1 MYKIS
6 EDGDK
11 RAELWNRCLEYY
23 RKIGDS
29 GIPEKLY
36 EFISEYLKKEVTD
49 GGEIVRI
56 VDKIFGKNHEEF
68 QVEILENSIE
78 KYKSYKDGYER
89 DYYIVL
95 FYARL
100 AEIGYTSSEHKDMM
114 KKCRKALDIYN
125 EFVRKYSLEKY
136 AGEYL
141 EMDKEEKHIE
151 NNEGK
156 QVKKYVDKNTENHM
170 EKDAEFLRSYIYDI
184 IAKNIEYG
192 KYDYDEIK
200 KYKRK
205 CNYELLAEN
214 KIHMSVLADD
224 EIIDIWE
231 GAAYSYDMVENY
243 RKASECLIRALPNM
257 LRIYENDKNKEFE
270 STYYNLIKVI
280 INTYIDDKDIQNAS
294 LYIEK
299 LYAEFM
305 DYINNNKKCDEL
317 VRSDMVRIM
326 SDIAYLFL
334 SLDYMELDVKPDM
347 DYIKMALDKYLCTLY
362 LLAVENIDVDLIKN
376 INNSETQIEKM
387 YQSIMESSCK
397 DSISEKIDWILSV
410 ADDISETVYTE
421 TKQEDKY
428 KIYKK
433 IADYFIDKYK
443 KNDMEFR

>member
-1 MYKIS
+1 
-6 EDGDK
+6 
-11 RAELWNRCLEYY
+11 
-23 RKIGDS
+23 
-29 GIPEKLY
+29 
-36 EFISEYLKKEVTD
+36 
-49 GGEIVRI
+49 
-56 VDKIFGKNHEEF
+56 
-68 QVEILENSIE
+68 
-78 KYKSYKDGYER
+78 
-89 DYYIVL
+89 
-95 FYARL
+95 
-100 AEIGYTSSEHKDMM
+100 
-114 KKCRKALDIYN
+114 
-125 EFVRKYSLEKY
+125 
-136 AGEYL
+136 
-141 EMDKEEKHIE
+141 
-151 NNEGK
+151 
-156 QVKKYVDKNTENHM
+156 
-170 EKDAEFLRSYIYDI
+170 
-184 IAKNIEYG
+184 
-192 KYDYDEIK
+192 
-200 KYKRK
+200 
-205 CNYELLAEN
+205 
-214 KIHMSVLADD
+214 
-224 EIIDIWE
+224 
-231 GAAYSYDMVENY
+231 
-243 RKASECLIRALPNM
+243 M

-270 STYYNLIKVI
+270 STYYNLMKVI

-334 SLDYMELDVKPDM
+334 SLDYIELDVKPDM

-433 IADYFIDKYK
+433 IADYLIDKYK

>member
-1 MYKIS
+1 
-6 EDGDK
+6 
-11 RAELWNRCLEYY
+11 
-23 RKIGDS
+23 
-29 GIPEKLY
+29 
-36 EFISEYLKKEVTD
+36 
-49 GGEIVRI
+49 
-56 VDKIFGKNHEEF
+56 
-68 QVEILENSIE
+68 
-78 KYKSYKDGYER
+78 
-89 DYYIVL
+89 
-95 FYARL
+95 
-100 AEIGYTSSEHKDMM
+100 M

-136 AGEYL
+136 DGEYL
-141 EMDKEEKHIE
+141 EMDKEEKHIA
-151 NNEGK
+151 NNERK
-156 QVKKYVDKNTENHM
+156 LVKKYVDQNTENHM

-270 STYYNLIKVI
+270 STYYNLMKVI
-280 INTYIDDKDIQNAS
+280 INTYIDDEDNQNAS

-334 SLDYMELDVKPDM
+334 SLDYIELDVKPDM